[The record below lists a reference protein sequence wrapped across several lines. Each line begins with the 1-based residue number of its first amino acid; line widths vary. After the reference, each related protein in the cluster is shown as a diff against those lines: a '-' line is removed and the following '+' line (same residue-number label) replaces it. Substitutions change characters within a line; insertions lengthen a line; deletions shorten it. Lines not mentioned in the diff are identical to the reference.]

1 MSANQARQRHGS
13 PPRSGQD
20 GVGSGRVSD
29 TVTPPVSSGHRLTSL
44 TMGALVGLA
53 LAEDGVSQAEFCR
66 RVGVSPKHLNEV
78 IRGRAVATATQL
90 DYWAFALGRRWSV
103 ALLRTDQ

>member
-1 MSANQARQRHGS
+1 M
-13 PPRSGQD
+13 
-20 GVGSGRVSD
+20 
-29 TVTPPVSSGHRLTSL
+29 VTGDHQLTSL
-44 TMGALVGLA
+44 TMGALVGQA

-103 ALLRTDQ
+103 TLLRTDQ